1 MEHLLLVDD
10 DPEFTLAYQKE
21 LEAEGYRVTVV
32 NEGHSALKQVRDES
46 IRLVILDIR
55 MPDMDGIEVLG
66 KIMSLRP
73 GLPVIIY
80 TAYDSYRDSFLSWAA
95 DAYILKS
102 PDFRELKDKIKELLG
117 RQKQEGK

>member
-1 MEHLLLVDD
+1 MEHILLVDD
-10 DPEFTLAYQKE
+10 DPDAGLAYQKE
-21 LEAEGYRVTVV
+21 LEAEGYQVTVV
-32 NEGHSALKQVRDES
+32 NEGQAAVKQIKDES

-95 DAYILKS
+95 DAYVLKS
-102 PDFRELKDKIKELLG
+102 PDFGELKNKVKELLS
-117 RQKQEGK
+117 RGKE